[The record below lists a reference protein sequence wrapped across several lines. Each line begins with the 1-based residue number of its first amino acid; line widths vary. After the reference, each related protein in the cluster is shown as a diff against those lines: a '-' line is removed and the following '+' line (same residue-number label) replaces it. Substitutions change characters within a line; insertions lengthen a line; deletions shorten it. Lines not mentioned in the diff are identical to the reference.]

1 MRTAQALLGGD
12 GVELAESGFDH
23 FRILA
28 RLNERGRVLRRDL
41 LAGDA
46 RGEGRERGRVGHD
59 EEDEVASDVSV
70 VERSRAHFFNESAYV
85 KICAARGHSP

>member
-12 GVELAESGFDH
+12 GVELAESGFDDL
-23 FRILA
+23 RILA
-28 RLNERGRVLRRDL
+28 RLDEGGRVLGRDL

-59 EEDEVASDVSV
+59 EEDQVASDVSV
-70 VERSRAHFFNESAYV
+70 VERSRAHFLSESA
-85 KICAARGHSP
+85 